1 MFTFAAINITNLK
14 MGLHNDIILLWGLG
28 IDAWITII
36 TVMAVIAVMLLTKV
50 RTDAVMLIA
59 IGVLF
64 ATGVLDAK
72 ETCSG
77 FSSGTVV
84 VTGVLAV
91 VMAGLRYTGVL
102 QWMMKHIFGLPDR
115 YPTALL
121 RMMVPVSML
130 SAFISNTML
139 TMLFGNVLKR
149 WSRKL
154 GIAPSKL
161 YLPMVYAVQMG
172 GVCTLIGTSTNIVVA
187 DLYENATGKTMN
199 MFSILVPGALCLV
212 VGIMFIVAMRRW
224 LPERKAPE
232 AAFEAAFD
240 YTVELLVPS
249 DNANICKTLGEAG
262 LFHVKGGNLIAIH
275 HFDHDPSFLSEDEFV
290 MGGDR
295 LVYAGQIDEIL
306 ELKETHDLVVSD
318 HPVRSMNEIN
328 KNYELRIA
336 FVNFYSKLIGKTI
349 GGSTLERE
357 NNLIL
362 VAVARRGKR
371 IEASPREVELQA
383 GDTLLFECPS
393 KTNTYAEHLAPLL
406 QFSDFQEVVKI
417 GPHAIVSSLIMTAMM
432 ILTAL
437 NVVSLLHGTVLAALA
452 MLVFNCCSVN
462 QAMDA
467 INWRAL
473 MSLAGSIVLGMA
485 IAKTGIAQKIAF
497 GVISMVGTQPIFI
510 MLGVCLAAM
519 LVTQLVEN
527 VAVTAMFFPI
537 MYEAAVQ
544 IGYEPAPFLLALM
557 IAANASYSTP
567 IAASPNMLVYGPGG
581 YRFSDYMRIGIPLTI
596 IVTVTGVAAV
606 IFAFPLVKL

>member
-1 MFTFAAINITNLK
+1 MHSD
-14 MGLHNDIILLWGLG
+14 MILLWGLS
-28 IDAWITII
+28 IDAWITIA
-36 TVMAVIAVMLLTKV
+36 TVMTIIAVMLFSKV

-64 ATGVLDAK
+64 ITGVLDAK

-77 FSSGTVV
+77 FSAGTVV

-102 QWMMKHIFGLPDR
+102 QWMMKHVFGLPDR

-121 RMMVPVSML
+121 RMMVPISML
-130 SAFISNTML
+130 SAFVSNTML
-139 TMLFGNVLKR
+139 TVLFGNVLKR
-149 WSRKL
+149 WARKL
-154 GIAPSKL
+154 NIAPSKL

-172 GVCTLIGTSTNIVVA
+172 GVCTLVGTSTNIVVA
-187 DLYENATGKTMN
+187 DLYENATGKSMN

-212 VGIMFIVAMRRW
+212 VGIIFIVAMRRW
-224 LPERKAPE
+224 LPARKAPE
-232 AAFEAAFD
+232 EAFEAATD

-249 DNANICKTLGEAG
+249 DNPNICKTLGEAG
-262 LFHVKGGNLIAIH
+262 LFHVKGGNLIAIR
-275 HFDHDPSFLSEDEFV
+275 HFDHDPSVLSEDEFV

-306 ELKETHDLVVSD
+306 ELKETHNLVVSD
-318 HPVRSMNEIN
+318 HHIRSMNEIN
-328 KNYELRIA
+328 QNYELRIA
-336 FVNFYSKLIGKTI
+336 FVNFYSKLIGKTV
-349 GGSTLERE
+349 GGSSIERD
-357 NNLIL
+357 NNVIL
-362 VAVARRGKR
+362 VAVARRGRR
-371 IEASPREVELQA
+371 IEAAPREVELQA
-383 GDTLLFECPS
+383 GDTLLFECPR
-393 KTNTYAEHLAPLL
+393 KTNTYMEHLAPML

-417 GPHAIVSSLIMTAMM
+417 GPNAIVSSLIMMAMM
-432 ILTAL
+432 VLTAL
-437 NVVSLLHGTVLAALA
+437 NIVSLLQGTVLAALA
-452 MLVFNCCSVN
+452 MLLFRCCTIN
-462 QAMDA
+462 QAMDSVS
-467 INWRAL
+467 WRAL

-497 GVISMVGTQPIFI
+497 GVISLVGTHPILI

-519 LVTQLVEN
+519 LITQLVEN

-537 MYEAAVQ
+537 MYQAAVQ
-544 IGYEPAPFLLALM
+544 VGYEPAPFLLALM

-606 IFAFPLVKL
+606 ILVYPLVKL

>member
-1 MFTFAAINITNLK
+1 
-14 MGLHNDIILLWGLG
+14 MGLLNDNILLWGFS
-28 IDAWITII
+28 IDAWMTIA
-36 TVMAVIAVMLLTKV
+36 TVMAVIVVMLTTKV

-64 ATGVLDAK
+64 VTGVLDAK

-77 FSSGTVV
+77 FSAGTVV

-102 QWMMKHIFGLPDR
+102 QWMLKHVFGLPDN

-130 SAFISNTML
+130 SAFVSNTML
-139 TMLFGNVLKR
+139 TVLFGNVLKR
-149 WSRKL
+149 WARKL
-154 GIAPSKL
+154 NTVPSKL

-187 DLYENATGKTMN
+187 DLYESATGKSMN
-199 MFSILVPGALCLV
+199 MFSILMPGAACLV
-212 VGIMFIVAMRRW
+212 VGILFIVAMRRW
-224 LPERKAPE
+224 LPERKSPE
-232 AAFEAAFD
+232 EAFETAFD

-249 DNANICKTLGEAG
+249 DNPNICKTLGEAG
-262 LFHVKGGNLIAIH
+262 LFHVKGGNLINIR
-275 HFDHDPSFLSEDEFV
+275 HFDHDPSILSEDEFV

-295 LVYAGQIDEIL
+295 LVYSGQIDEIL
-306 ELKETHDLVVSD
+306 ELKETHNLVVSD
-318 HPVRSMNEIN
+318 HHIRSMNEIN

-349 GGSTLERE
+349 GGSTLERD
-357 NNLIL
+357 NNMVL

-371 IEASPREVELQA
+371 IEAAPREVELQA
-383 GDTLLFECPS
+383 GDTLLFECPR
-393 KTNTYAEHLAPLL
+393 KTNTYAEHLASML
-406 QFSDFQEVVKI
+406 QFSDFQEVIKI
-417 GPHAIVSSLIMTAMM
+417 GPNTIISSLIMMAMM

-437 NVVSLLHGTVLAALA
+437 NVVSLLQGTVLAALA
-452 MLVFNCCSVN
+452 MLLFRCCTIN
-462 QAMDA
+462 QAMDSV
-467 INWRAL
+467 NWRAL

-497 GVISMVGTQPIFI
+497 AVISMVGTQPIMV

-519 LVTQLVEN
+519 LITQLVEN

-537 MYEAAVQ
+537 MYQAAVQ
-544 IGYEPAPFLLALM
+544 VGYEPAPFLLALM

-581 YRFSDYMRIGIPLTI
+581 YRFTDYMRIGIPLTL

-606 IFAFPLVKL
+606 ILAYPLVKL

>member
-1 MFTFAAINITNLK
+1 

-28 IDAWITII
+28 IDAWITIA
-36 TVMAVIAVMLLTKV
+36 TVVAVIVVMLLTKV

-64 ATGVLDAK
+64 VTGVLDAK

-77 FSSGTVV
+77 FSAGTVV

-102 QWMMKHIFGLPDR
+102 QWMLKHVFGLPDR

-121 RMMVPVSML
+121 RMMVPVSVL
-130 SAFISNTML
+130 SAFVSNTML
-139 TMLFGNVLKR
+139 TVLFGNVLKR
-149 WSRKL
+149 WARKL
-154 GIAPSKL
+154 NTAPSRL

-199 MFSILVPGALCLV
+199 MFSILLPGAICLA
-212 VGIMFIVAMRRW
+212 VGILFIVAMRRW

-232 AAFEAAFD
+232 EAFEAAYD
-240 YTVELLVPS
+240 YTVELMVPS
-249 DNANICKTLGEAG
+249 DNPNICKTLSEAG
-262 LFHVKGGNLIAIH
+262 LFHVKGGNLIDIR

-295 LVYAGQIDEIL
+295 LVYTGQIDEIL
-306 ELKETHDLVVSD
+306 ELKETHHLVASN
-318 HPVRSMNEIN
+318 HHIRSMNEIN

-336 FVNFYSKLIGKTI
+336 FVNFGSRLIGKTI
-349 GGSTLERE
+349 GGSTIERD

-362 VAVARRGKR
+362 VAVARRGRR
-371 IEASPREVELQA
+371 IEAAPREVELQA
-383 GDTLLFECPS
+383 GDTLLFECPR
-393 KTNTYAEHLAPLL
+393 KTNTYATHLAQLL
-406 QFSDFQEVVKI
+406 QFSDFQEVIKV
-417 GPHAIVSSLIMTAMM
+417 GPNTIVSSLIMTAMM
-432 ILTAL
+432 ILTAM
-437 NVVSLLHGTVLAALA
+437 NVVSLLQGTVLAALA
-452 MLVFNCCSVN
+452 MLLFRCCSIN
-462 QAMDA
+462 QAMDSV
-467 INWRAL
+467 NWRAL

-485 IAKTGIAQKIAF
+485 IAKTGIAQMIATA
-497 GVISMVGTQPIFI
+497 VVSVVGTQPILI

-519 LVTQLVEN
+519 LITQLVEN

-537 MYEAAVQ
+537 MFQAAMQV
-544 IGYEPAPFLLALM
+544 GYEPAPFLLALM

-581 YRFSDYMRIGIPLTI
+581 YRFTDYMRIGIPLTL

-606 IFAFPLVKL
+606 ILAYPLVKI

>member
-1 MFTFAAINITNLK
+1 MHSD
-14 MGLHNDIILLWGLG
+14 MILLWGLS
-28 IDAWITII
+28 IDAWITIA
-36 TVMAVIAVMLLTKV
+36 TVMTIIAVMLFSKV

-64 ATGVLDAK
+64 ITGVLDAK

-77 FSSGTVV
+77 FSAGTVV

-102 QWMMKHIFGLPDR
+102 QWMMKHVFGLPDR

-121 RMMVPVSML
+121 RMMVPISML
-130 SAFISNTML
+130 SAFVSNTML
-139 TMLFGNVLKR
+139 TVLFGNVLKR
-149 WSRKL
+149 WARKL
-154 GIAPSKL
+154 NIAPSKL

-172 GVCTLIGTSTNIVVA
+172 GVCTLVGTSTNIVVA
-187 DLYENATGKTMN
+187 DLYENATGKSMN

-212 VGIMFIVAMRRW
+212 VGIIFIVAMRRW
-224 LPERKAPE
+224 LPARKAPE
-232 AAFEAAFD
+232 EAFEAATD

-249 DNANICKTLGEAG
+249 DNPNICKTLGEAG
-262 LFHVKGGNLIAIH
+262 LFHVKGGNLIAIR

-306 ELKETHDLVVSD
+306 ELKETHNLVVSD
-318 HPVRSMNEIN
+318 HHIRSMNEIN
-328 KNYELRIA
+328 QNYELRIA
-336 FVNFYSKLIGKTI
+336 FVNFYSKLIGKTV
-349 GGSTLERE
+349 GGSSIERD
-357 NNLIL
+357 NNVIL
-362 VAVARRGKR
+362 VAVARRGRR
-371 IEASPREVELQA
+371 IEAAPREVELQA
-383 GDTLLFECPS
+383 GDTLLFECPR
-393 KTNTYAEHLAPLL
+393 KTNTYVEHLAPML

-417 GPHAIVSSLIMTAMM
+417 GPNAIVSSLIMMAMM
-432 ILTAL
+432 VLTAL
-437 NVVSLLHGTVLAALA
+437 NIVSLLQGTVLAALA
-452 MLVFNCCSVN
+452 MLLFRCCTIN
-462 QAMDA
+462 QAMDSVS
-467 INWRAL
+467 WRAL

-485 IAKTGIAQKIAF
+485 IAKTGIAQKIAL
-497 GVISMVGTQPIFI
+497 GVISMVGTHPILI

-519 LVTQLVEN
+519 LITQLVEN

-537 MYEAAVQ
+537 MYQAAVQ
-544 IGYEPAPFLLALM
+544 VGYEPAPFLLALM

-606 IFAFPLVKL
+606 ILVYPLVKL

>member
-1 MFTFAAINITNLK
+1 
-14 MGLHNDIILLWGLG
+14 MGLLNDNILLWGFS
-28 IDAWITII
+28 IDAWMTIA
-36 TVMAVIAVMLLTKV
+36 TVMAVIIVMLTTKV

-64 ATGVLDAK
+64 VTGVLDAK

-77 FSSGTVV
+77 FSAGTVV

-102 QWMMKHIFGLPDR
+102 QWMLKHVFGLPDN

-130 SAFISNTML
+130 SAFVSNTML
-139 TMLFGNVLKR
+139 TVLFGNVLKR
-149 WSRKL
+149 WARKL
-154 GIAPSKL
+154 NTAPSKL

-187 DLYENATGKTMN
+187 DLYESATGRSMN
-199 MFSILVPGALCLV
+199 MFSILMPGAACLV
-212 VGIMFIVAMRRW
+212 VGILFIVAMRRW
-224 LPERKAPE
+224 LPERKSPE
-232 AAFEAAFD
+232 EAFEAAFD

-249 DNANICKTLGEAG
+249 DNPNICKTLGEAG
-262 LFHVKGGNLIAIH
+262 LFHVKGGNLINIR
-275 HFDHDPSFLSEDEFV
+275 HFDHDPSILSEDEFV

-295 LVYAGQIDEIL
+295 LVYSGQIDEIL
-306 ELKETHDLVVSD
+306 ELKETHNLVVSD
-318 HPVRSMNEIN
+318 HHIRSMNEIN

-349 GGSTLERE
+349 GGSTLERD
-357 NNLIL
+357 NNMVL

-371 IEASPREVELQA
+371 IEAAPREVELQA
-383 GDTLLFECPS
+383 GDTLLFECPR
-393 KTNTYAEHLAPLL
+393 KTNTYAEHLAPML
-406 QFSDFQEVVKI
+406 QFSDFQEMIKI
-417 GPHAIVSSLIMTAMM
+417 GPNTIISSLIMMAMM
-432 ILTAL
+432 ILTAM

-452 MLVFNCCSVN
+452 MLLFRCCTIN
-462 QAMDA
+462 QAMDSV
-467 INWRAL
+467 NGRAL
-473 MSLAGSIVLGMA
+473 MSLAGSIVLGTA

-497 GVISMVGTQPIFI
+497 AVISIVGTQPIMV

-519 LVTQLVEN
+519 LITQLVEN

-537 MYEAAVQ
+537 MYQAAMQV
-544 IGYEPAPFLLALM
+544 GYEPAPFLLALM

-581 YRFSDYMRIGIPLTI
+581 YRFTDYMRIGIPLTL

-606 IFAFPLVKL
+606 ILAYPLVKI

>member
-1 MFTFAAINITNLK
+1 MHSD
-14 MGLHNDIILLWGLG
+14 MILLWGLS
-28 IDAWITII
+28 IDAWITIA
-36 TVMAVIAVMLLTKV
+36 TVMTIIAVMLFSKV

-64 ATGVLDAK
+64 ITGVLDAK

-77 FSSGTVV
+77 FSAGTVV

-102 QWMMKHIFGLPDR
+102 QWMMKHVFGLPDR

-121 RMMVPVSML
+121 RMMVPISML
-130 SAFISNTML
+130 SAFVSNTML
-139 TMLFGNVLKR
+139 TVLFGNVLKR
-149 WSRKL
+149 WARKL
-154 GIAPSKL
+154 NIAPSKL

-172 GVCTLIGTSTNIVVA
+172 GVCTLVGTSTNIVVA
-187 DLYENATGKTMN
+187 DLYENATGKSMN

-212 VGIMFIVAMRRW
+212 VGIIFIVAMRRW
-224 LPERKAPE
+224 LPARKAPE
-232 AAFEAAFD
+232 EAFEAATD

-249 DNANICKTLGEAG
+249 DNPNICKTLGEAG
-262 LFHVKGGNLIAIH
+262 LFHVKGGNLIAIR
-275 HFDHDPSFLSEDEFV
+275 HFDHDPSVLSEDEFV

-306 ELKETHDLVVSD
+306 ELKETHNLVVSD
-318 HPVRSMNEIN
+318 HHIRSMNEIN
-328 KNYELRIA
+328 QNYELRIA
-336 FVNFYSKLIGKTI
+336 FVNFYSKLIGKTV
-349 GGSTLERE
+349 GGSSIERD
-357 NNLIL
+357 NNVIL
-362 VAVARRGKR
+362 VAVARRGRR
-371 IEASPREVELQA
+371 IEAAPREVELQA
-383 GDTLLFECPS
+383 GDTLLFECPR
-393 KTNTYAEHLAPLL
+393 KTNTYVEHLAPML

-417 GPHAIVSSLIMTAMM
+417 GPNAIVSSLIMMAMMVLTAMN
-432 ILTAL
+432 I
-437 NVVSLLHGTVLAALA
+437 VSLLQGTVLAALA
-452 MLVFNCCSVN
+452 MLLFRCCTIN
-462 QAMDA
+462 QAMDSVS
-467 INWRAL
+467 WRAL

-485 IAKTGIAQKIAF
+485 IAKTGIAQKIAL
-497 GVISMVGTQPIFI
+497 GVISMVGTHPILI

-519 LVTQLVEN
+519 LITQLVEN

-537 MYEAAVQ
+537 MYQAAVQ
-544 IGYEPAPFLLALM
+544 VGYEPAPFLLALM

-606 IFAFPLVKL
+606 ILVYPLVKL

>member
-1 MFTFAAINITNLK
+1 
-14 MGLHNDIILLWGLG
+14 MGLLGDIFLLWGFS
-28 IDAWITII
+28 IDAWITIA
-36 TVMAVIAVMLLTKV
+36 TVMAVIVVMLFTKV

-59 IGVLF
+59 IGMLF
-64 ATGVLDAK
+64 VTGVLDAK

-77 FSSGTVV
+77 FSAGTVV

-102 QWMMKHIFGLPDR
+102 QWMLKHVFGLPDS
-115 YPTALL
+115 YPSALF

-130 SAFISNTML
+130 SAFVSNTML
-139 TMLFGNVLKR
+139 TVLFGNVLKR
-149 WSRKL
+149 WARKL
-154 GIAPSKL
+154 GTTPSKL

-187 DLYENATGKTMN
+187 DLYESATGKTMN
-199 MFSILVPGALCLV
+199 MFSIFLPGALCLV
-212 VGIMFIVAMRRW
+212 VGVLFIIAMRRW
-224 LPERKAPE
+224 LPERKSPE
-232 AAFEAAFD
+232 EAFEAACD

-249 DNANICKTLGEAG
+249 DNPNICMTLGEAG
-262 LFHVKGGNLIAIH
+262 LFHVKGGSLIAIR
-275 HFDHDPSFLSEDEFV
+275 HFDHDPSVLSEDEFV

-295 LVYAGQIDEIL
+295 LVYSGQIDEIL
-306 ELKETHDLVVSD
+306 ELKETHRLVASD
-318 HPVRSMNEIN
+318 HHVRSMNEIN

-336 FVNFYSKLIGKTI
+336 FVNFGSRLIGKRIGDSTI
-349 GGSTLERE
+349 ERD

-371 IEASPREVELQA
+371 IEAAPREVELQA
-383 GDTLLFECPS
+383 GDTLLFQCPR

-406 QFSDFQEVVKI
+406 QFSDFQEVIKL
-417 GPHAIVSSLIMTAMM
+417 GGNTIVSSLIMTAMM
-432 ILTAL
+432 ILTAM

-452 MLVFNCCSVN
+452 MLLFRCCTVN

-467 INWRAL
+467 VNWRAL

-485 IAKTGIAQKIAF
+485 ISKTGIAQTIAF
-497 GVISMVGTQPIFI
+497 AVVSVVGTQPVLI

-519 LVTQLVEN
+519 LITQLVEN

-537 MYEAAVQ
+537 MYQAAMQV
-544 IGYEPAPFLLALM
+544 GYEPAPFLLALM
-557 IAANASYSTP
+557 IAANASYATP

-581 YRFSDYMRIGIPLTI
+581 YRFTDYMRIGIPLTI

-606 IFAFPLVKL
+606 ILTYPLVKL

>member
-1 MFTFAAINITNLK
+1 
-14 MGLHNDIILLWGLG
+14 MGLLNDNILLWGFS
-28 IDAWITII
+28 IDAWMTIA
-36 TVMAVIAVMLLTKV
+36 TVMAVIIVMLTTKV

-64 ATGVLDAK
+64 VTGVLDAK

-77 FSSGTVV
+77 FSAGTVV

-102 QWMMKHIFGLPDR
+102 QWMLKHVFGLPDN

-130 SAFISNTML
+130 SAFVSNTML
-139 TMLFGNVLKR
+139 TVLFGNVLKR
-149 WSRKL
+149 WARKL
-154 GIAPSKL
+154 NTAPSKL

-187 DLYENATGKTMN
+187 DLYESATGRSMN
-199 MFSILVPGALCLV
+199 MFSILMPGAACLV
-212 VGIMFIVAMRRW
+212 VGILFIVAMRRW
-224 LPERKAPE
+224 LPERRSPE
-232 AAFEAAFD
+232 QAFEAAFD

-249 DNANICKTLGEAG
+249 DNPNICKTLGEAG
-262 LFHVKGGNLIAIH
+262 LFHVKGGNLIAIR
-275 HFDHDPSFLSEDEFV
+275 HFDHDPSILSEDEFV

-295 LVYAGQIDEIL
+295 LVYSGQIDEIL
-306 ELKETHDLVVSD
+306 ELKETHNLVVSD
-318 HPVRSMNEIN
+318 HHIRSMNEIN

-349 GGSTLERE
+349 GGSTLERD
-357 NNLIL
+357 NNMVL

-371 IEASPREVELQA
+371 IEAAPREVELQA
-383 GDTLLFECPS
+383 GDTLLFECPR
-393 KTNTYAEHLAPLL
+393 KTNTYAEHLAPML
-406 QFSDFQEVVKI
+406 QFSDFQEMIKI
-417 GPHAIVSSLIMTAMM
+417 GPNTIISSLIMMAMM

-437 NVVSLLHGTVLAALA
+437 NVVSLLQGTVLAALA
-452 MLVFNCCSVN
+452 MLLFRCCTIN
-462 QAMDA
+462 QAMDSV
-467 INWRAL
+467 NWRAL
-473 MSLAGSIVLGMA
+473 MSLAGSIVLGTA

-497 GVISMVGTQPIFI
+497 AVISIVGTQPIMV

-519 LVTQLVEN
+519 LITQLVEN

-537 MYEAAVQ
+537 MYQAAMQV
-544 IGYEPAPFLLALM
+544 GYEPAPFLLALM

-581 YRFSDYMRIGIPLTI
+581 YRFTDYMRIGIPLTL

-606 IFAFPLVKL
+606 ILAYPLVKL

>member
-1 MFTFAAINITNLK
+1 

-28 IDAWITII
+28 IDAWITIA
-36 TVMAVIAVMLLTKV
+36 TVVAVIVVMLLTKV

-64 ATGVLDAK
+64 VTGVLDAK

-77 FSSGTVV
+77 FSAGTVV

-102 QWMMKHIFGLPDR
+102 QWMLKHVFGLPDR

-121 RMMVPVSML
+121 RMMVPVSVL
-130 SAFISNTML
+130 SAFVSNTML
-139 TMLFGNVLKR
+139 TVLFGNVLKR
-149 WSRKL
+149 WARKL
-154 GIAPSKL
+154 NTAPSRL

-199 MFSILVPGALCLV
+199 MFSILIPGALCLA
-212 VGIMFIVAMRRW
+212 VGIVFIVAMRRW
-224 LPERKAPE
+224 LPERKTPE
-232 AAFEAAFD
+232 EAFEAAYD
-240 YTVELLVPS
+240 YTVELMVPS
-249 DNANICKTLGEAG
+249 DNPNICKTLGEAG
-262 LFHVKGGNLIAIH
+262 LFHVKGGNLIDIR

-295 LVYAGQIDEIL
+295 LVYTGQIDEIL
-306 ELKETHDLVVSD
+306 ELKETHHLVASD
-318 HPVRSMNEIN
+318 HHIRSMNEIN

-336 FVNFYSKLIGKTI
+336 FVNFGSRLIGKTI
-349 GGSTLERE
+349 GGSTIERD

-362 VAVARRGKR
+362 VAVARRGRR
-371 IEASPREVELQA
+371 IEAAPREVELQA
-383 GDTLLFECPS
+383 GDTLLFECPR
-393 KTNTYAEHLAPLL
+393 KANTYATHLAQLL
-406 QFSDFQEVVKI
+406 QFSDFQEVIKV
-417 GPHAIVSSLIMTAMM
+417 GPNTIVSSLIMTAMM
-432 ILTAL
+432 ILTAM
-437 NVVSLLHGTVLAALA
+437 NVVSLLQGTVLAALA
-452 MLVFNCCSVN
+452 MLLFRCCSIN
-462 QAMDA
+462 QAMDSV
-467 INWRAL
+467 NWRAL

-485 IAKTGIAQKIAF
+485 IAKTGIAQKIATA
-497 GVISMVGTQPIFI
+497 VVSVVGTQPILI

-519 LVTQLVEN
+519 LITQLVEN

-537 MYEAAVQ
+537 MFQAAMQV
-544 IGYEPAPFLLALM
+544 GYEPAPFLLALM

-581 YRFSDYMRIGIPLTI
+581 YRFTDYMRIGIPLTL

-606 IFAFPLVKL
+606 ILAYPLVKI

>member
-1 MFTFAAINITNLK
+1 MHSD
-14 MGLHNDIILLWGLG
+14 MILLWGLS
-28 IDAWITII
+28 IDAWITIA
-36 TVMAVIAVMLLTKV
+36 TVMTIIAVMLFSKV

-64 ATGVLDAK
+64 ITGVLDAK

-77 FSSGTVV
+77 FSAGTVV

-102 QWMMKHIFGLPDR
+102 QWMMKHVFGLPDR

-121 RMMVPVSML
+121 RMMVPISML
-130 SAFISNTML
+130 SAFVSNTML
-139 TMLFGNVLKR
+139 TVLFGNVLKR
-149 WSRKL
+149 WARKL
-154 GIAPSKL
+154 NIAPSKL

-172 GVCTLIGTSTNIVVA
+172 GVCTLVGTSTNIVVA
-187 DLYENATGKTMN
+187 DLYENATGKSMN

-212 VGIMFIVAMRRW
+212 VGIIFIVAMRRW
-224 LPERKAPE
+224 LPARKAPE
-232 AAFEAAFD
+232 EAFEAATD

-249 DNANICKTLGEAG
+249 DNPNICKTLGEAG
-262 LFHVKGGNLIAIH
+262 LFHVKGGNLIAIR
-275 HFDHDPSFLSEDEFV
+275 HFDHDPSVLSEDEFV

-306 ELKETHDLVVSD
+306 ELKETHNLVVSD
-318 HPVRSMNEIN
+318 HHIRSMNEIN
-328 KNYELRIA
+328 QNYELRIA
-336 FVNFYSKLIGKTI
+336 FVNFYSKLIGKTVGESSI
-349 GGSTLERE
+349 ERD
-357 NNLIL
+357 NNVIL
-362 VAVARRGKR
+362 VAVARRGRR
-371 IEASPREVELQA
+371 IEAAPREVELQA
-383 GDTLLFECPS
+383 GDTLLFECPR
-393 KTNTYAEHLAPLL
+393 KTNTYVEHLAPML

-417 GPHAIVSSLIMTAMM
+417 GPNAIVSSLIMMAMM
-432 ILTAL
+432 VLTAL
-437 NVVSLLHGTVLAALA
+437 NIVSLLQGTVLAALA
-452 MLVFNCCSVN
+452 MLLFRCCTIN
-462 QAMDA
+462 QAMDSVS
-467 INWRAL
+467 WRAL

-485 IAKTGIAQKIAF
+485 IAKTGIAQKIAL
-497 GVISMVGTQPIFI
+497 GVISMVGTHPILI

-519 LVTQLVEN
+519 LITQLVEN

-537 MYEAAVQ
+537 MYQAAVQ
-544 IGYEPAPFLLALM
+544 VGYEPAPFLLALM

-606 IFAFPLVKL
+606 ILVYPLVKL

>member
-1 MFTFAAINITNLK
+1 MYTFAAINITNLK

-102 QWMMKHIFGLPDR
+102 QWMLKHIFGLPDR

-161 YLPMVYAVQMG
+161 YIPMVYAVQMG

-224 LPERKAPE
+224 LPERNAPE
-232 AAFEAAFD
+232 AAFEATFD

-249 DNANICKTLGEAG
+249 DNPNICKTLGEAG

-275 HFDHDPSFLSEDEFV
+275 HFDHDPSFLNEDEFV

-306 ELKETHDLVVSD
+306 ELKKTHDLVVSD

-336 FVNFYSKLIGKTI
+336 FVNFYSKLIGKTV

-393 KTNTYAEHLAPLL
+393 KTNTYAERLASLL

-417 GPHAIVSSLIMTAMM
+417 GPHAVVSSLIMTTMM

-452 MLVFNCCSVN
+452 MLVFNCCSIN

-497 GVISMVGTQPIFI
+497 GVISIVGTHPVLI

-537 MYEAAVQ
+537 MYQAAVQ

-567 IAASPNMLVYGPGG
+567 IAASPNMLIYGPGG

-596 IVTVTGVAAV
+596 IVTITGVAAV
-606 IFAFPLVKL
+606 ILAYPLVKL

>member
-1 MFTFAAINITNLK
+1 MEPAVMLF
-14 MGLHNDIILLWGLG
+14 WGLG
-28 IDAWITII
+28 IDAWITIA
-36 TVMAVIAVMLLTKV
+36 TVMAVVGVMLLTKV

-72 ETCSG
+72 ETCAG

-84 VTGVLAV
+84 VTGILAV

-102 QWMMKHIFGLPDR
+102 QWMLKHVFGRPQKNS
-115 YPTALL
+115 TALL
-121 RMMVPVSML
+121 RMMVPVSLL

-139 TMLFGNVLKR
+139 TMLFGNVLTR
-149 WSRKL
+149 WAKKL
-154 GIAPSKL
+154 SVAPSKL

-187 DLYENATGKTMN
+187 DLYESATGKTMN
-199 MFSILVPGALCLV
+199 IFSILVPGALCLV
-212 VGIMFIVAMRRW
+212 VGIVFIIAVRRW

-232 AAFEAAFD
+232 EAFEATFD
-240 YTVELLVPS
+240 YTVELSVPS
-249 DNANICKTLGEAG
+249 DNPNICKTLGEAG

-295 LVYAGQIDEIL
+295 LVYAGHIDEIL
-306 ELKETHDLVVSD
+306 ELKKTHKLVISD

-349 GGSTLERE
+349 GDSNLERE

-371 IEASPREVELQA
+371 IGASPREVELQA

-393 KTNTYAEHLAPLL
+393 KTNTYVEHLAPLL

-417 GPHAIVSSLIMTAMM
+417 GPNAIVSSLILTAMM
-432 ILTAL
+432 ILTAM
-437 NVVSLLHGTVLAALA
+437 NVVSLLQGTVMAALA
-452 MLVFNCCSVN
+452 MLVFRCCTIN
-462 QAMDA
+462 QAMESVS
-467 INWRAL
+467 WRSL

-485 IAKTGIAQKIAF
+485 IAKTGIAQKIAL
-497 GVISMVGTQPIFI
+497 GVISMVGTQPILI

-537 MYEAAVQ
+537 IYHAAVQ
-544 IGYEPAPFLLALM
+544 VGYEPAPFLLALM

-581 YRFSDYMRIGIPLTI
+581 YRFTDYMRIGIPLTI
-596 IVTVTGVAAV
+596 LVTVTGVAAV
-606 IFAFPLVKL
+606 VLAYPLVKL

>member
-1 MFTFAAINITNLK
+1 MLK
-14 MGLHNDIILLWGLG
+14 MELHNDMILLWGLS
-28 IDAWITII
+28 IDAWITIATVI
-36 TVMAVIAVMLLTKV
+36 TIIAVMLLTKV

-59 IGVLF
+59 ISVLF
-64 ATGVLDAK
+64 VTGVLDAK
-72 ETCSG
+72 EMCSG
-77 FSSGTVV
+77 FSAGTVV

-102 QWMMKHIFGLPDR
+102 QWMLKHIFGLPDR
-115 YPTALL
+115 YTTALL

-130 SAFISNTML
+130 SAFVSNTML
-139 TMLFGNVLKR
+139 TILFGNVVKR
-149 WSRKL
+149 WARKL
-154 GIAPSKL
+154 NTVPSKL

-212 VGIMFIVAMRRW
+212 VGIVFIVAVRRW
-224 LPERKAPE
+224 LPERKSPE
-232 AAFEAAFD
+232 EAFEAAFD

-249 DNANICKTLGEAG
+249 DNPNICKTLGEAG
-262 LFHVKGGNLIAIH
+262 LFHVKGGNLIAIR
-275 HFDHDPSFLSEDEFV
+275 HFDHDPSVLSEDEFV

-295 LVYAGQIDEIL
+295 LVYAGQIDDIL
-306 ELKETHDLVVSD
+306 ELKETHNLVVSD
-318 HPVRSMNEIN
+318 HHIRSMNEIN
-328 KNYELRIA
+328 NNYELRIA

-349 GGSTLERE
+349 GGSTLERD
-357 NNLIL
+357 NNMVL

-371 IEASPREVELQA
+371 IEAAPREVELQA
-383 GDTLLFECPS
+383 GDTLLFECPR
-393 KTNTYAEHLAPLL
+393 KTNTYAEHLASML
-406 QFSDFQEVVKI
+406 QFSDFHEVVKI
-417 GPHAIVSSLIMTAMM
+417 GPNTIISSLIMTAMM
-432 ILTAL
+432 ILTAM
-437 NVVSLLHGTVLAALA
+437 NVVSLLYGTVLAALS
-452 MLVFNCCSVN
+452 MLLFRCCTIN
-462 QAMDA
+462 QAMDS
-467 INWRAL
+467 ISWRAL

-497 GVISMVGTQPIFI
+497 AVISMVGTQPILV

-519 LVTQLVEN
+519 LITQFVEN

-537 MYEAAVQ
+537 MYQAAVQ
-544 IGYEPAPFLLALM
+544 VGYEPAPFLLALM

-596 IVTVTGVAAV
+596 IVTITGVAAV
-606 IFAFPLVKL
+606 ILAYPLVKL

>member
-1 MFTFAAINITNLK
+1 M
-14 MGLHNDIILLWGLG
+14 HNDIILLWGLS
-28 IDAWITII
+28 IDAWITIAMVVTI
-36 TVMAVIAVMLLTKV
+36 IAVMLFSKV

-64 ATGVLDAK
+64 VTGVLDAK
-72 ETCSG
+72 EMCSG
-77 FSSGTVV
+77 FSAGTVV

-102 QWMMKHIFGLPDR
+102 QWIMKHVFGLPNS

-130 SAFISNTML
+130 SAFVSNTML
-139 TMLFGNVLKR
+139 TVLFGNVLKR
-149 WSRKL
+149 WARKL
-154 GIAPSKL
+154 NIAPSKL

-212 VGIMFIVAMRRW
+212 VGILFLVVMRRW

-232 AAFEAAFD
+232 EAFETATD

-249 DNANICKTLGEAG
+249 DNPNICKTLGEAG
-262 LFHVKGGNLIAIH
+262 LFHVKGGNLIAIR
-275 HFDHDPSFLSEDEFV
+275 HFDHDPSVLSEDEFV

-295 LVYAGQIDEIL
+295 LVYTGQIDEIL
-306 ELKETHDLVVSD
+306 ELKETHNLVVSD
-318 HPVRSMNEIN
+318 HHIRSMNEIN
-328 KNYELRIA
+328 QNYELRIA

-349 GGSTLERE
+349 GSSTLERD
-357 NNLIL
+357 NNVIL
-362 VAVARRGKR
+362 MAVARRGKR
-371 IEASPREVELQA
+371 IEAAPREVELQA
-383 GDTLLFECPS
+383 GDTLLFECPR
-393 KTNTYAEHLAPLL
+393 KTNTYVEHLAPML

-417 GPHAIVSSLIMTAMM
+417 GPNAIVSSLIMMTMM
-432 ILTAL
+432 ILTAI
-437 NVVSLLHGTVLAALA
+437 NAVSLLQGTVLAALA
-452 MLVFNCCSVN
+452 MLLFRCCSIN
-462 QAMDA
+462 QAMDS
-467 INWRAL
+467 ISWRAL

-497 GVISMVGTQPIFI
+497 GVISMVGTQPILI
-510 MLGVCLAAM
+510 MLGVCMAAM
-519 LVTQLVEN
+519 LITQLVEN

-537 MYEAAVQ
+537 MYQAAVQ
-544 IGYEPAPFLLALM
+544 AGYEPAPFLLALM

-581 YRFSDYMRIGIPLTI
+581 YRFSDYMRIGIPLTF
-596 IVTVTGVAAV
+596 IVTVTGIAV
-606 IFAFPLVKL
+606 VILVYPLVKL

>member
-1 MFTFAAINITNLK
+1 ME
-14 MGLHNDIILLWGLG
+14 LHNDMILLWGLS
-28 IDAWITII
+28 IDAWITIA
-36 TVMAVIAVMLLTKV
+36 TVMTIIAVMLLTKV

-59 IGVLF
+59 ISVLF
-64 ATGVLDAK
+64 VTGVLDAK
-72 ETCSG
+72 EMCSG
-77 FSSGTVV
+77 FSAGTVV
-84 VTGVLAV
+84 VTGILAV

-102 QWMMKHIFGLPDR
+102 QWMLKHVFGLPDR

-130 SAFISNTML
+130 SAFVSNTML
-139 TMLFGNVLKR
+139 TVLFGNVLKR
-149 WSRKL
+149 WARKL
-154 GIAPSKL
+154 NTTPSKL

-187 DLYENATGKTMN
+187 DLYENATGKSMN

-212 VGIMFIVAMRRW
+212 VGVVFIVVMRRW
-224 LPERKAPE
+224 LPDRRAPE
-232 AAFEAAFD
+232 EAFEAAFD

-249 DNANICKTLGEAG
+249 DNPNICKTLGEAG
-262 LFHVKGGNLIAIH
+262 LFHVKGGNLIDIR
-275 HFDHDPSFLSEDEFV
+275 HFDHDPSVLSEDEFV

-306 ELKETHDLVVSD
+306 ELKETHSLVVSD
-318 HPVRSMNEIN
+318 HHVRSMNEIN

-349 GGSTLERE
+349 GGSTLERD
-357 NNLIL
+357 NNMVL

-371 IEASPREVELQA
+371 IEAAPREVELQA
-383 GDTLLFECPS
+383 GDTLLFECPR
-393 KTNTYAEHLAPLL
+393 KTNTYAEHLASML

-417 GPHAIVSSLIMTAMM
+417 GPNAIISSLIMTVMM
-432 ILTAL
+432 ILTAM
-437 NVVSLLHGTVLAALA
+437 NVVSLLYGTVLAALS
-452 MLVFNCCSVN
+452 MLLFRCCTIN
-462 QAMDA
+462 QAMDS
-467 INWRAL
+467 ISWRAL

-497 GVISMVGTQPIFI
+497 AVISMVGTQPILV

-519 LVTQLVEN
+519 MITQLVEN
-527 VAVTAMFFPI
+527 VAVTAMFFPV
-537 MYEAAVQ
+537 MYQAAVQ
-544 IGYEPAPFLLALM
+544 VGYEPAPFLLALM

-596 IVTVTGVAAV
+596 IVTITGVAAV
-606 IFAFPLVKL
+606 ILAYPLVKL

>member
-1 MFTFAAINITNLK
+1 ME
-14 MGLHNDIILLWGLG
+14 LHSNQILLWGLG
-28 IDAWITII
+28 VDAWITIA
-36 TVMAVIAVMLLTKV
+36 TVVTIIVVMLLTKV

-64 ATGVLDAK
+64 AAGVLDAK
-72 ETCSG
+72 EMCAG
-77 FSSGTVV
+77 FSAGTVV

-102 QWMMKHIFGLPDR
+102 QWMLKHVFGLPDR
-115 YPTALL
+115 YPTALM

-130 SAFISNTML
+130 SAFVSNTML
-139 TMLFGNVLKR
+139 TVFFGNVLKR
-149 WSRKL
+149 WSIKL
-154 GIAPSKL
+154 NIAPSKL

-187 DLYENATGKTMN
+187 DMYESATGRTMN
-199 MFSILVPGALCLV
+199 VFSILVPGALCLL
-212 VGIMFIVAMRRW
+212 VGIVFIVLMRRW

-232 AAFEAAFD
+232 EAFEVTYD

-249 DNANICKTLGEAG
+249 DNPNICKTLGEAG

-306 ELKETHDLVVSD
+306 ELKETHQLVASD
-318 HPVRSMNEIN
+318 HRIRSINDIN

-349 GGSTLERE
+349 GGSTLERD

-371 IEASPREVELQA
+371 IAAVPREVELQA
-383 GDTLLFECPS
+383 GDTLLFECPRN
-393 KTNTYAEHLAPLL
+393 TNNYVESLASLL
-406 QFSDFQEVVKI
+406 QFSDFQEVVKT
-417 GPHAIVSSLIMTAMM
+417 GGNAIVSSLIMTVMM
-432 ILTAL
+432 VLTAM
-437 NVVSLLHGTVLAALA
+437 NVVSLLYGTVLAALA
-452 MLVFNCCSVN
+452 MLLFRCCTIN
-462 QAMDA
+462 QAMNS
-467 INWRAL
+467 ISWRSL
-473 MSLAGSIVLGMA
+473 MSLAGSIVLGSA

-497 GVISMVGTQPIFI
+497 AVIGLVGTHPILI

-519 LVTQLVEN
+519 LITQLVEN

-537 MYEAAVQ
+537 MYQAAIQV
-544 IGYEPAPFLLALM
+544 GYEPAPFLLALM

-581 YRFSDYMRIGIPLTI
+581 YRFTDYMRIGIPLTI
-596 IVTVTGVAAV
+596 IVTIMGVAAV
-606 IFAFPLVKL
+606 ILAYPLVKL